1 MVIRYFGLVV
11 MLAVAFIACA
21 EPKTRSVAN
30 NTQPELVEAFISEWQ
45 LQDNEELRLPLPEG
59 YRYNFYVDWGD
70 DSDLAHVDAHDD
82 PDAAHVYQKAGK
94 YTVRISGLMEA
105 WSFWRIPQSS
115 DNLLRIVDLG
125 ALGWKSFF
133 GAFSVCRNLTVVK
146 GGDVAEVVNMSSM
159 FDGSQAVTIESKDW
173 DTGNVKDM
181 SYMFS
186 GARVANPQVS
196 QWDTRNVEDMSY
208 MFANTYNANPDV
220 RAWNVSNVEDMGGMF
235 FYAHAAQPDTRNW
248 NTVSV
253 TNMANMFMHA
263 RVANP
268 DTSCWHTAAVT
279 DMSNMFNSAPAA
291 HPDVSCWD
299 VSSVKNM
306 DYMFRKTGTTA
317 LDVAD
322 WDFQSINSMVGMF
335 AEAGMESDTYSTML
349 TRLAETSV
357 HADVRFDAGDSKYQ
371 HSVTA
376 ARESL
381 LSRGW
386 LISDAGLEYE
396 GGNALQTTLPVFVY
410 ERRSPSRALPLF
422 LP

>member
-1 MVIRYFGLVV
+1 MVVKYFGLVV
-11 MLAVAFIACA
+11 ALALIACV
-21 EPKTRSVAN
+21 EPQPKSVSDN
-30 NTQPELVEAFISEWQ
+30 KRDVPELADAFVSEWQ

-59 YRYNFYVDWGD
+59 YRYDFHVDWGD
-70 DSDLAHVDAHDD
+70 GTEIAHVNAHDD
-82 PDAAHVYQKAGK
+82 PDAAHVYRQAGR

-115 DNLLRIVDLG
+115 DNLLRIADLG

-146 GGDVAEVVNMSSM
+146 GGDVAETVNMSSM
-159 FDGSQAVTIESKDW
+159 FDGSQAVKVESKDW
-173 DTGNVKDM
+173 DTGNVVDM

-186 GARVANPQVS
+186 GARAADPQVQ
-196 QWDTRNVEDMSY
+196 QWDTRSVEDMSY
-208 MFANTYNANPDV
+208 MFANTHTANPDV
-220 RAWNVSNVEDMGGMF
+220 SAWNVSNVEDMGGMF
-235 FYAHAAQPDTRNW
+235 FYAHAAQPDTSAW

-263 RVANP
+263 RVADP

-279 DMSNMFNSAPAA
+279 DMSNMFNSATAA

-306 DYMFRKTGTTA
+306 DYMFRKVSVKA

-322 WDFQSINSMVGMF
+322 WDFQGIDSMVGMF
-335 AEAGMESDTYSTML
+335 AEAGMDSDTYSTLL

-357 HADVRFDAGDSKYQ
+357 HADVRFDAGESKYQ
-371 HSVTA
+371 SHATE
-376 ARESL
+376 ARDSL

-386 LISDAGLEYE
+386 LISDAGLE
-396 GGNALQTTLPVFVY
+396 
-410 ERRSPSRALPLF
+410 
-422 LP
+422 